1 MSLTMD
7 VVLQRARPVLPV
19 LVIEDTGLALDLAGA
34 LSAGGVEV
42 LEVTLRTP
50 RALDALAAIRKE
62 FPDLLV
68 GAGTLI
74 HTEQF
79 IEARDA
85 GAQFAV
91 SPGCTERLAAAAE
104 DSGLPYLPGVMTPS
118 EVLLALEYGYRSL
131 KLFPADGSGSVKM
144 LKSLKGPFTG
154 IRFCPTG
161 GVTPDN
167 LLSFLRLPNVACV
180 GGTWIAPSSLIRA
193 RAWDQ
198 ITQLASEARELA
210 SSVELNS

>member
-7 VVLQRARPVLPV
+7 KVLQLARPVLPV
-19 LVIEDTGLALDLAGA
+19 LVIEDSSLAVDLARA
-34 LSAGGVEV
+34 LHAGGIKV

-50 RALDALAAIRKE
+50 RALDALAAIRQALPE
-62 FPDLLV
+62 LLV

-79 IEARDA
+79 QEARDA
-85 GAQFAV
+85 GAQFTV

-104 DSGLPYLPGVMTPS
+104 DSGLPYLPAVMTPS

-131 KLFPADGSGSVKM
+131 KLFPANGAASVKM
-144 LKSLKGPFTG
+144 LKSFKGPFTG

-161 GVTPDN
+161 GITVDN

-180 GGTWIAPSSLIRA
+180 GGTWIAPDNLIRA

-198 ITQLASEARELA
+198 ITLLASEACALA
-210 SSVELNS
+210 SSQEVRP

>member
-7 VVLQRARPVLPV
+7 VVLQQARPVLPV
-19 LVIEDTGLALDLAGA
+19 LVIEDISLALDLARA
-34 LSAGGVEV
+34 LHAGGVRV

-50 RALDALAAIRKE
+50 RALDALAAVRKE
-62 FPDLLV
+62 LPDLLV

-79 IEARDA
+79 LEAREA

-131 KLFPADGSGSVKM
+131 KLFPANGNASVKM
-144 LKSLKGPFTG
+144 LKSFKGPFTG

-161 GVTPDN
+161 GITQDN
-167 LLSFLRLPNVACV
+167 LLTFLRLPNVACV
-180 GGTWIAPSSLIRA
+180 GGTWVAPANLIRA

-198 ITQLASEARELA
+198 ITQLAAEACELA
-210 SSVELNS
+210 NSLEPHA

>member
-1 MSLTMD
+1 MKLTMEQ
-7 VVLQRARPVLPV
+7 VLKRARPVLPV
-19 LVIEDTGLALDLAGA
+19 LVIEDVSLAVDLAGA
-34 LSAGGVEV
+34 LYAGGVEV

-62 FPDLLV
+62 LPQLLV

-79 IEARDA
+79 LEARDA

-131 KLFPADGSGSVKM
+131 KLFPANGSTSVKM
-144 LKSLKGPFTG
+144 LKSFKGPFTG

-180 GGTWIAPSSLIRA
+180 GGTWIAPSNLVRA

-198 ITQLASEARELA
+198 ITQLAAEARNIA
-210 SSVELNS
+210 SALEQP

>member
-7 VVLQRARPVLPV
+7 KVLQLARPVLPV
-19 LVIEDTGLALDLAGA
+19 LVIEDSSLAVDLARA
-34 LSAGGVEV
+34 LHAGGIKV

-50 RALDALAAIRKE
+50 RALDALAAIRQAL
-62 FPDLLV
+62 PDLLV

-79 IEARDA
+79 QEARDA
-85 GAQFAV
+85 GAQFTV

-104 DSGLPYLPGVMTPS
+104 DSGLPYLPAVMTPS

-131 KLFPADGSGSVKM
+131 KLFPANGAASVKM
-144 LKSLKGPFTG
+144 LKSFKGPFTG

-161 GVTPDN
+161 GITADN

-180 GGTWIAPSSLIRA
+180 GGTWIAPDNLIRA

-198 ITQLASEARELA
+198 ISLLASEACALA
-210 SSVELNS
+210 SSQEVRP